1 MSSLAEQSQRRR
13 KAAFIFIFATVL
25 LDMLALGVIIPV
37 LPTLVL
43 QFVGGDNTSAAEI
56 YGLFSTVWSLMQF
69 LFSPLQGALSDR
81 FGRRPIVL
89 LSNFGLCFDYV
100 LMALAPS
107 LFWLFAGRVL
117 SGVTAASIATANAY
131 IADVTPPEKR
141 AGAFGMMGVAFS
153 VGFILGPALG
163 GVLAGY
169 DLRLPFWVAAGL
181 SLLNGLYGLIMLPES
196 LPKESRSKWDWSRT
210 NPIGSLKL
218 LRSHARLFGFAMV
231 SLLSDFAHSALP
243 TVMVLYIGYRYG
255 WDASMIG
262 LTMAIVGVST
272 LIVQGGLIRPF
283 VERFGERAALFT
295 GFAFGTAGFAAIG
308 LAPTGSWLWFGIA
321 LLSMWGLAGAAIMAL
336 MSKLVSPTEQGQL
349 QGANASLMG
358 IASMLGPVIF
368 TLSYATAINPKY
380 GFDLPGVPFLIGALF
395 LLAALIVSWRIVPR
409 DQAGA

>member
-1 MSSLAEQSQRRR
+1 MTLAEPSSGRR

-117 SGVTAASIATANAY
+117 SGVTAASVATANAY

-163 GVLAGY
+163 GVLASY
-169 DLRLPFWVAAGL
+169 DLRLPFWFAAGL
-181 SLLNGLYGLIMLPES
+181 SLLNGLYGLIVLPES
-196 LPKESRSKWDWSRT
+196 LPKENRSKWDWSRT

-218 LRSHARLFGFAMV
+218 LRSHAELLGYAMV

-243 TVMVLYIGYRYG
+243 TVMVLYMGYRYG

-262 LTMAIVGVST
+262 ITMAIVGVAT

-283 VERFGERAALFT
+283 VARFGERAALLT
-295 GFAFGTAGFAAIG
+295 GFVFGTVGFAVIG
-308 LAPTGSWLWFGIA
+308 LAPTGPWLWLGIA
-321 LLSMWGLAGAAIMAL
+321 ILSFWGLAGAAVMSL
-336 MSKLVSPTEQGQL
+336 MSKRVDASEQGQL

-358 IASMLGPVIF
+358 IASMLGPAIF

-380 GFDLPGVPFLIGALF
+380 GFNMPGVPFLIGALF
-395 LLAALIVSWRIVPR
+395 LLAAFIVSWRLTRR